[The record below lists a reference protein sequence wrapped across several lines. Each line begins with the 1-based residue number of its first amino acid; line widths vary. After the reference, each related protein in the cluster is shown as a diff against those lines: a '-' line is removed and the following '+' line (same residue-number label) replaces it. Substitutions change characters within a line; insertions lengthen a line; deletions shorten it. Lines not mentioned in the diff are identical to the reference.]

1 MINKD
6 LPIKVT
12 DKERAVVIME
22 SKQYEQT
29 IYIQINDKNT

>member
-1 MINKD
+1 MINKA